1 MTFLFQLTATWFSKI
16 GENNEI
22 ARVSSPISYQNLS
35 VLVEKSMSRGF
46 QIGEINEIAR
56 VSSPISYQKLSNLV
70 QSQCH
75 VVWNVPLEVTR
86 LRTHSLEFLFNF
98 FAKLLSFG

>member
-1 MTFLFQLTATWFSKI
+1 MKI
-16 GENNEI
+16 TKLLEF
-22 ARVSSPISYQNLS
+22 SSPISYQNLS

-75 VVWNVPLEVTR
+75 FFCNVPLEVTV
-86 LRTHSLEFLFNF
+86 TKSLEFLLSF